1 MTQAKPIRFYKV
13 PDPWGLFSNFS
24 RHPLELDGKTW
35 PSTEH
40 YYQAQKFAGTDSEWA
55 EAIRQEPKCG
65 IAANMGRD
73 RNHVMREGWDE
84 ISYHVMNVAL
94 FAKFGQH
101 ADCQATLMASGHAH
115 LIEDTRQGRDD
126 DHIWGDGSTGTGKN
140 LLGKGLMRVR
150 EAIRQGLVEEYLNE
164 DLAKFK

>member
-1 MTQAKPIRFYKV
+1 V
-13 PDPWGLFSNFS
+13 
-24 RHPLELDGKTW
+24 W

-40 YYQAQKFAGTDSEWA
+40 YYQAQKFINTDPKWA
-55 EAIRQEPKCG
+55 ELIRQEPKCG

-94 FAKFGQH
+94 FAKFTQH
-101 ADCQATLMASGHAH
+101 EDCKAVLLASDSAH

-126 DHIWGDGSTGTGKN
+126 DHIWGDGSTGNGKN

-150 EAIRQGLVEEYLNE
+150 DGIREGQADEYLAE
-164 DLAKFK
+164 DAAKIG